1 MPNYKRYY
9 IENNYVFITVVT
21 YNRSPILIQ
30 NIELLRECF
39 KKTKETF
46 DFEIFASVILPD
58 HFHLIIKP
66 ANIREFS
73 KIIGLIKK
81 YFSFFV
87 EDQFDN
93 KNICKS
99 RKNRQEKGI
108 WQRRFYEHLIRDEN
122 DLSKHLDYIH
132 FNPVKHQYTK
142 SVKDWSFSSF
152 NKFVKLKNYDINW
165 GSDFDIEEIK
175 ELEYE

>member
-1 MPNYKRYY
+1 M
-9 IENNYVFITVVT
+9 
-21 YNRSPILIQ
+21 
-30 NIELLRECF
+30 
-39 KKTKETF
+39 
-46 DFEIFASVILPD
+46 
-58 HFHLIIKP
+58 
-66 ANIREFS
+66 
-73 KIIGLIKK
+73 
-81 YFSFFV
+81 